1 VRLCRTENRF
11 KEPRLLSRGAP
22 QYFYFSRKIPEELN
36 FFENQP
42 KKLKIE
48 KNPL

>member
-22 QYFYFSRKIPEELN
+22 QMEE
-36 FFENQP
+36 
-42 KKLKIE
+42 KKSD
-48 KNPL
+48 